1 MKINIYHESNIYS
14 TTIKNPTSVRDIII
28 NLKKTIK
35 QNTNNFLLLNEK
47 NNVLPETELIS
58 PKEKTTQNYFLI
70 NSSNYLKEDEKE
82 EPIEDYIMK
91 VTGAKTKLEKKK
103 LINENNRIHLF
114 EQLPNGG
121 NLGRLLEM
129 IQFLED
135 RNMIVQ
141 IRNNQPENNNIEAN
155 ENLVNQ
161 LKDMGF
167 PEDRA
172 RDALIRS
179 RNELSIATDILLGEG
194 GVI

>member
-1 MKINIYHESNIYS
+1 M
-14 TTIKNPTSVRDIII
+14 TQ
-28 NLKKTIK
+28 TIK